1 MKGCKALMAHR
12 LSKEAKSLLCKMI
25 AAANPTQYICE
36 RFAGL
41 SSSDDD
47 KLRRLIRELIEEGFI
62 NVPLWADN
70 LPYHVSINSS
80 AYVYNEEQSTYE
92 PASSVT
98 IINDN
103 SIKIG
108 DNNVIRKSH
117 IGKMKGEETSSEKQ
131 PFHQRH
137 PWITAIVASLI
148 AGFILL
154 FSFWGRIIA
163 FLEGVF

>member
-1 MKGCKALMAHR
+1 MAHQ
-12 LSKEAKSLLCKMI
+12 LTKDAKSLLSELI
-25 AAANPTQYICE
+25 AADNPTRYLCE

-47 KLRRLIRELIEEGFI
+47 KLRRLIRELIEKGFI
-62 NVPLWADN
+62 NIPLWADN
-70 LPYHVSINSS
+70 LPYHVSINSA
-80 AYVYNEEQSTYE
+80 AYDLNEEQSVQGQ
-92 PASSVT
+92 ASSVT
-98 IINDN
+98 IIHDN

-108 DNNVIRKSH
+108 DNNIIRKSH
-117 IGKMKGEETSSEKQ
+117 IGKMEAEKATANKQ

-163 FLEGVF
+163 FFDGVF

>member
-1 MKGCKALMAHR
+1 MAHQ
-12 LSKEAKSLLCKMI
+12 LTKDAKSLLSELI
-25 AAANPTQYICE
+25 AADNPTQYLCK

-41 SSSDDD
+41 SSSDDV
-47 KLRRLIRELIEEGFI
+47 KLRRLIRELIEKGFI
-62 NVPLWADN
+62 NIPLWADN
-70 LPYHVSINSS
+70 LPYHVSINSAS
-80 AYVYNEEQSTYE
+80 YDINEDQSVQGQ
-92 PASSVT
+92 ASSVT
-98 IINDN
+98 IIHDN

-108 DNNVIRKSH
+108 DNNIIRKSL
-117 IGKMKGEETSSEKQ
+117 IGKMEAEKTTINKQ

-163 FLEGVF
+163 FFEGAF